1 MFGAMLALASAAFF
15 GLNNATLRRGVLT
28 ATVLQG
34 MAITVTLGVPI
45 FLVMSLVFGGFQAM
59 AAMGL
64 PSYMWF
70 AAAGVVHFVIGRYGN
85 YRATQALGATL
96 STPVQQLSILISLV
110 LALVFLGEE
119 MTGLKLIG
127 LVLVLVGPAFVLG
140 RRKASAK
147 AAKTKLFE
155 PKYTEGFFWGAVCA
169 LGYGVS
175 PLFIALALGPAGTIA
190 DSVAGVTISYVVAAV
205 VVVIWVMIA
214 GGRAYMRGIG
224 GAATGWFLA
233 STLFV
238 ALSQLFRYM
247 ALAVAPVS
255 VVVPIQRLSVVF
267 RLIFGALL
275 NRDSEI
281 LDAVVI
287 GGILLSVAG
296 AVALS
301 IDTAIA
307 RDWLAMPEGLAALL
321 FTRWDLGF

>member
-15 GLNNATLRRGVLT
+15 GLNNATTRRGVLT

-45 FLVMSLVFGGFQAM
+45 FLVMSLFLGGFQAM

-70 AAAGVVHFVIGRYGN
+70 AASGVVHFVIGRYGN

-96 STPVQQLSILISLV
+96 STPVQQLSILVSLV

-140 RRKASAK
+140 RRKANAK
-147 AAKTKLFE
+147 AAKSKAFE
-155 PKYTEGFFWGAVCA
+155 PKYAEGFFWGAVCA
-169 LGYGVS
+169 LGYGIS
-175 PLFIALALGPAGTIA
+175 PLFIALALGPGGTIA
-190 DSVAGVTISYVVAAV
+190 DSVAGVTISYIVAAI
-205 VVVIWVMIA
+205 VVIVWVGIA
-214 GGRAYMRGIG
+214 GGAAYMRGIG

-238 ALSQLFRYM
+238 ALSQMFRYM
-247 ALAVAPVS
+247 ALAVAPVT

-267 RLIFGALL
+267 RLLFGIIL

-281 LDAVVI
+281 LDGVVI

-307 RDWLAMPEGLAALL
+307 REWMSLPPTAAAWL
-321 FTRWDLGF
+321 FTRWEFGF